1 MTDVLL
7 GVIAVSVFVMA
18 AIQVAL
24 IVGVVVAARRGGE
37 MVKRLE
43 ADVRPIV
50 ANLQAM
56 SSDAA
61 RATSLAAGQVERAD
75 QLITTLSKRVE
86 ETVIAFQAT
95 VLGPARDALSLL
107 GALKAAMSAFRGG
120 GSRSSDDAGRDA
132 DREAPRAKAAPGRA
146 SRDEARPAGDDDDTL
161 FVG

>member
-1 MTDVLL
+1 MTNFLL

-24 IVGVVVAARRGGE
+24 VVGVVMAARRGAE
-37 MVKRLE
+37 AMRRLE

-56 SSDAA
+56 SGDAA
-61 RATSLAAGQVERAD
+61 RATAMAAGQVERAD

-86 ETVIAFQAT
+86 ETVASFQAT
-95 VLGPARDALSLL
+95 VLQPARDALSLVGVL
-107 GALKAAMSAFRGG
+107 RGAMNAFRAAAGPAAG
-120 GSRSSDDAGRDA
+120 DDTERKPAPPRSG
-132 DREAPRAKAAPGRA
+132 PGRA
-146 SRDEARPAGDDDDTL
+146 THDEPRTAGDDEDTL

>member
-1 MTDVLL
+1 MTDFLL

-24 IVGVVVAARRGGE
+24 IVGVIVAARRGGE

-56 SSDAA
+56 SNDAA

-86 ETVIAFQAT
+86 ETVMSFHAT
-95 VLGPARDALSLL
+95 VLQPARDALSLL
-107 GALKAAMSAFRGG
+107 GALRTAMNAFRAA
-120 GSRSSDDAGRDA
+120 GSRAGGDAGREAGKSDTGSGRSS
-132 DREAPRAKAAPGRA
+132 REEPRA
-146 SRDEARPAGDDDDTL
+146 AGDDDDNL